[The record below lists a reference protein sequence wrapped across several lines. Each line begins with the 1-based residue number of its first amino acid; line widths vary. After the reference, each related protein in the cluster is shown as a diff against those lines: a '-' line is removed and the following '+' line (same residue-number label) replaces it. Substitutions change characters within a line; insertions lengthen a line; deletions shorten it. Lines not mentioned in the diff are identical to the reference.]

1 MINLGNSDVT
11 LKLGSNDVQTAYLGS
26 TLIYPVSLISDGL
39 VFDFRAEDYTSGSL
53 IWTSNTG
60 NYTASVTGS
69 VDGGL
74 DYIDGNKVGFDGNH
88 WLQFD
93 NATTASISSSQWQI
107 YALVEFNS
115 SQLLTSSFKPSFF
128 SKGGSY
134 APSWNWY
141 YKGGGITN
149 QEGYVYTNGYIS
161 DVFYTEGG
169 MFADSYNR
177 AFLTGSKQLFAFEI
191 NGSDTGS
198 LTLGTVTQNADTTI
212 PGNSISVNSY
222 LYGLNSFTG
231 SASDA
236 LLFGKSFS
244 VNSSNL
250 SGSVVRLFA
259 YNRILSS
266 SERLK
271 NWVYLKS

>member
-115 SQLLTSSFKPSFF
+115 SQLLTSSFKPELF
-128 SKGGSY
+128 SKGDGLSPAWSY
-134 APSWNWY
+134 AY
-141 YKGGGITN
+141 QGGGIN
-149 QEGYVYTNGYIS
+149 PGFGFVDGGYSNYLGLTTDNLNP
-161 DVFYTEGG
+161 F
-169 MFADSYNR
+169 M
-177 AFLTGSKQLFAFEI
+177 TGSKQLFALTMM
-191 NGSDTGS
+191 TGS
-198 LTLGTVTQNADTTI
+198 TLIAQATTGSFTINQYVGTVGNTISYDTASLVT
-212 PGNSISVNSY
+212 
-222 LYGLNSFTG
+222 SFTG
-231 SASDA
+231 SASA
-236 LLFGKSFS
+236 PLLFGKS
-244 VNSSNL
+244 VNNTTTNL